1 MDEIAAGMSAAP
13 EPVLTS
19 KLDPSASPTDLP
31 TRVAQLEVELA
42 DAKDVIKRLA
52 ATIEGAAG
60 DVGLA
65 DRLAAVSDW
74 IMKTA
79 GERL

>member
-1 MDEIAAGMSAAP
+1 MMDAITVGMSAAP
-13 EPVLTS
+13 AEPAT
-19 KLDPSASPTDLP
+19 PADLP
-31 TRVAQLEVELA
+31 TRVAQLELELA

-52 ATIEGAAG
+52 ATVEGAAG

-65 DRLAAVSDW
+65 DKLAAVSEW